1 MVAIPV
7 AGAASPAG
15 VIQWCVV
22 DITPLPGQ
30 LRAGKGMPAG
40 WLVLTRW

>member
-15 VIQWCVV
+15 VIQWCAG
-22 DITPLPGQ
+22 DIAPLLGQ
-30 LRAGKGMPAG
+30 LRAGQECRPAG
-40 WLVLTRW
+40 SC